1 MEKPQVSTLKNGLTI
16 ITQHTPTKQIYA
28 NVTVNVGYRHER
40 PEETSI
46 THFLEHM
53 AASDTTRLT
62 KQEKDS
68 TIRRMRGQTNAS
80 TSLERTDYFIRVG
93 NEFTEDA
100 IQMLSDGILRPK
112 FDQKTVDVERK
123 AVQQELIGKA
133 TNAPRIA
140 YEQLIRRAFPD
151 TQLDKDILGSVDI
164 VEGHE
169 RDTLKAFMDK
179 HYTADNMVLTVVGD
193 VNHQQICDMAEK
205 HFADLR
211 SKPAESR
218 APLPAAE
225 YRGGMETRDSNE
237 NEQISFYMGFEGSG
251 RADAHTNAVDTVMG
265 SILGDGFSSR
275 LMKSLRSDKGL
286 VYSTSAGNID
296 FHETGVFALSAGTT
310 AKNLG
315 KAVDAMIEEV
325 NRFADTVTEE
335 ELETVK
341 ASLLGELERSIES
354 PRAVGS
360 NLAVTKAVD
369 GKIYDIDAEIAD
381 LQSVTLEEV
390 QQRAREIFSTAP
402 SISAYGKGATESM
415 PPYEEITRKLG
426 KERQLGENG
435 FVRAD
440 TPSADRAVADA
451 QVAGRPPVQKQQA
464 MG

>member
-1 MEKPQVSTLKNGLTI
+1 MDKPQVTTLENGLTV
-16 ITQHTPTKQIYA
+16 ITQQMPTKQIYA
-28 NVTVNVGYRHER
+28 NVTVDVGYRHEQ

-53 AASDTTRLT
+53 AASDTMRLT

-68 TIRRMRGQTNAS
+68 TIRKMRGQTNAS
-80 TSLERTDYFIRVG
+80 TNTERTDYYIRVG

-140 YEQLIRRAFPD
+140 YEQLIRKAFPD
-151 TQLDKDILGSVDI
+151 TQLDKDILGSVDT

-193 VNHQQICDMAEK
+193 VKHADICAMAEK
-205 HFADLR
+205 HFEGLR
-211 SKPAESR
+211 PAPAEARSE
-218 APLPAAE
+218 LPEAT

-251 RADAHTNAVDTVMG
+251 RHDSHTNAVDTVLG

-296 FHETGVFALSAGTT
+296 FRDAGVFALSAGTT

-315 KAVDAMIEEV
+315 KAVEAMIDEV
-325 NRFADTVTEE
+325 NRFADTVTDE

-341 ASLLGELERSIES
+341 SSLLGEVERSIES

-360 NLAVTKAVD
+360 NLALTKAVD

-402 SISAYGKGATESM
+402 TISAYGKGATENM
-415 PPYEEITRKLG
+415 PSYEDISRKLG

-435 FVRAD
+435 LVRDDA
-440 TPSADRAVADA
+440 PSTNRTLADA
-451 QVAGRPPVQKQQA
+451 QVTARPPVQQQRSA
-464 MG
+464 G